1 MRLLRLCLLSALTI
15 LSPVKA
21 LTYRGADFSSLINLE
36 NAGKTFKDS
45 GTTTKFETILKNHG
59 ANLARIRI
67 WTSTSDSNYSLN
79 YGLALAKRAVAAG
92 MTLLIDLHY
101 SDTWA
106 DPGKQAIPSGWPTD
120 LAGLNTKIY
129 TYTNSL
135 VKSFAAQG
143 TPIQIIQ
150 IGNEI
155 NDGMLWPVGR
165 ISVNGY
171 SPLSQLLHSAANGV
185 RDASSSTKIMI
196 HLANG
201 WNGGAVSSFYNQIFI
216 PGEFATSDFDI
227 LGFSF
232 YPFYGTGA
240 TYSNLK
246 SSLQAMVTKFNKD
259 VMVVETDWPAVC
271 SGVTM
276 SESSIPISA
285 AGQSQWVSGIRTV
298 LQGLSGGHGIGI
310 VYWEPQWIGNAGL
323 GSSCSDA
330 LLVDGSA
337 GMAERW
343 HLRGRTMAI
352 ACVSVMV
359 ISLGAMYGLGLD
371 TKFKEGAASPYKPG
385 GGAADKRMSSSDVS
399 AAVSVPKPGQERLP
413 RREAERPPSGQ

>member
-1 MRLLRLCLLSALTI
+1 MRFLQLCLLSALTI

-21 LTYRGADFSSLINLE
+21 LTYRGADFSSLVNLE
-36 NAGKTFKDS
+36 NSGRVFKDG
-45 GTTTKFETILKNHG
+45 GTTIKFETILKNHG

-67 WTSTSDSNYSLN
+67 WTSTSNSEYSLA
-79 YGLALAKRAVAAG
+79 YGLALAKRAAAAG

-106 DPGKQAIPSGWPTD
+106 DPGKQAIPSSWPKD
-120 LAGLNTKIY
+120 LAGLNTQIY

-143 TPIQIIQ
+143 TPIQFIQ

-171 SPLSQLLHSAANGV
+171 SPLSQLLHSAARGV
-185 RDASSSTKIMI
+185 RDASTSTKIMI

-201 WNGGAVSSFYNQIFI
+201 WNGGAVSSFFNQIFI
-216 PGEFATSDFDI
+216 AGQLATTDFDV

-240 TYSNLK
+240 TYSALK

-259 VMVVETDWPAVC
+259 IMVVETDWPAVC
-271 SGVTM
+271 SGTTM
-276 SESSIPISA
+276 SESSVPISA
-285 AGQSQWVSGIRTV
+285 AGHLHGWR
-298 LQGLSGGHGIGI
+298 GLSGGHGVGI

-323 GSSCSDA
+323 GSSCADA
-330 LLVDGSA
+330 LLVDGS
-337 GMAERW
+337 GNT
-343 HLRGRTMAI
+343 RTSI
-352 ACVSVMV
+352 AM
-359 ISLGAMYGLGLD
+359 
-371 TKFKEGAASPYKPG
+371 F
-385 GGAADKRMSSSDVS
+385 SSSM
-399 AAVSVPKPGQERLP
+399 
-413 RREAERPPSGQ
+413 